1 VSVVPRETACGRQRE
16 IDQSDCTKDFSCVT
30 GFCPSFV
37 PVNGGALRK
46 RKPQAGKANFDALP
60 LPPVKTDLSE
70 PWNILVTGI
79 GGTGVVTIGALIGM
93 AAHLEHKGGSVLDQ
107 TGLAQKGGAV
117 TTHVRIAKDPADINA
132 VRIAAGEADR
142 WSGCDMVVVNDYWA
156 LSKIRADRSHVVLN
170 SYEAM
175 PGTFT
180 RNTELQFPAQEI
192 IAAVR
197 TALGGESPAV
207 VDASELALALMGD
220 AIATNLFMLG
230 YAWQQGLVPLSLDS
244 LMRAVELNGAA
255 IEMNKQAFAWGR
267 LAAHDPQAVRAA
279 AGMDSA
285 GAEPFPLM
293 SATAAAFVGDGKL
306 THSLD
311 ESLALRSNFL
321 TEYQDAAYA
330 SQYSD
335 FVVKVRGVEAERT
348 PGLTGLSEAVARYLF
363 KLMAYKD
370 EYEVARLYTSGD
382 FEQRVRETFDGDF
395 TLNLNLAPPRFAKKD
410 ADGRLL
416 KSEYGPWVFTAFRLL
431 KRLKFLRG
439 GAFDIFGGT
448 EERRMERQL
457 IVDYKATIEEL
468 LAKLSLSN
476 HALAVEIARVPEF
489 IRGYGHV
496 KEAQLAA
503 AKAKEAQLLA
513 SFRNPLHIELAA

>member
-1 VSVVPRETACGRQRE
+1 
-16 IDQSDCTKDFSCVT
+16 
-30 GFCPSFV
+30 
-37 PVNGGALRK
+37 
-46 RKPQAGKANFDALP
+46 
-60 LPPVKTDLSE
+60 
-70 PWNILVTGI
+70 
-79 GGTGVVTIGALIGM
+79 
-93 AAHLEHKGGSVLDQ
+93 
-107 TGLAQKGGAV
+107 
-117 TTHVRIAKDPADINA
+117 
-132 VRIAAGEADR
+132 
-142 WSGCDMVVVNDYWA
+142 MVVVNDYWA
-156 LSKIRADRSHVVLN
+156 LSKIRADRSHVLLN

-197 TALGGESPAV
+197 NALGGREPGV

-255 IEMNKQAFAWGR
+255 VEMNKTAFAWGR
-267 LAAHDPQAVRAA
+267 LAAHDLRAVQEA
-279 AGMDSA
+279 AGLRGGGDEA
-285 GAEPFPLM
+285 FPML
-293 SATAAAFVGDGKL
+293 SATATAFLGEGRV

-311 ESLALRSNFL
+311 ESLALRTRFL

-330 SQYSD
+330 KRYGD
-335 FVVKVRGVEAERT
+335 FVAKVRAVEAERT
-348 PGLTGLSEAVARYLF
+348 PGLTGLSEATARYLF

-395 TLNLNLAPPRFAKKD
+395 RINLNLAPPLLAKKD
-410 ADGRLL
+410 AQGRLL
-416 KSEYGPWVFTAFRLL
+416 KSEYGPWVFTAMKLL
-431 KRLKFLRG
+431 KRFKFLRG
-439 GAFDIFGGT
+439 GAFDLFGRT
-448 EERRMERQL
+448 AERRMERQL

-468 LAKLSLSN
+468 LRSLTLGN